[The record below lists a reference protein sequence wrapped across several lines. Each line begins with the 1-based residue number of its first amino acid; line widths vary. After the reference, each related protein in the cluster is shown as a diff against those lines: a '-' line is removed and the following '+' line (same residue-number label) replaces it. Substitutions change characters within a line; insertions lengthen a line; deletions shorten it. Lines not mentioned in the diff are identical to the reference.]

1 MKRFFS
7 VLVAICM
14 VFSMIPA
21 LAESLTAEDILGI
34 WYAVSMRSEE
44 GELAFASLGMNIEL
58 ELKDDGTAVM
68 TTFLMD
74 ETVVE
79 NGIWELKDGAV
90 DILIEGPAF
99 TATLQDDLLVAEEG
113 NEQMILSR
121 TAPEAAED
129 NTTALMSL
137 FGALDADGEASED
150 DLSAEDMAALMSLF
164 GAMGA
169 EDETAEGEAAE
180 GDNVRGLF
188 SSLLGSDDEGAGT
201 GLGGLLGG
209 ILGGEGTDGAG
220 MGGLL
225 GGILG
230 GEGTDGAGMSGLLGG
245 LLSGA
250 GEGLDPS
257 ALTGM
262 LSGFLGENG
271 EGLSGLLSN
280 LFGENGLNASV
291 LTDMLGNLFGEG
303 GLDLSSLLNKALA
316 FLEQKGINLSTL
328 MGKLGGLFNG
338 NDRSIDTSELTSLL
352 GDIFGSEETGTA
364 EETTRSAV
372 PVMTYAAAESKEQF
386 YGVWNLNRVAFAEGE
401 DGFSLEMSDVSEMLG
416 VSLPLQ
422 LVLSDNAFV
431 MKFEDR
437 ESAETVEMELVNG
450 TLVASKDGEGLN
462 INLTDAGELVLDM
475 NALKVVFTPAA
486 E

>member
-220 MGGLL
+220 M
-225 GGILG
+225 
-230 GEGTDGAGMSGLLGG
+230 SGLLGG

-386 YGVWNLNRVAFAEGE
+386 FGVWNLNRVAFAEGE

-431 MKFEDR
+431 MKFEDK
-437 ESAETVEMELVNG
+437 ESAENVEMELVNG